1 VGQRDDGPCLSYF
14 STDEASPGARWNGGL
29 TASGGPH
36 EPDGARWEDLEGFG
50 LGDSMLR
57 VEADRA
63 LVEVGNQAGGR
74 PAAKGGATESSA
86 CIGARFAVTK
96 FRPTTLPSTLITRSA
111 LHDRL
116 MTGAGQRLTLVAGS
130 AGAGKSVLLSSW
142 AAARPAGLTSWLSCD
157 AADADP
163 VRFWAGFIEAA
174 RAREP
179 WFGADAADLLAMDGG
194 VSADV
199 TASIANDATMLPAG
213 SAIVVDDFHY
223 AAGSAARDMI
233 ALVERWPAETVQL
246 VLSAR
251 VDPPLRLHRLR
262 MASELCELHDRDLC
276 FSQVESGE
284 LLANFGVRVAAADL
298 ALLHQRTEGW
308 AAAVQM
314 AALSLR
320 GTQDPG
326 RAARALS
333 VRSYAI
339 AEYFSDEVLDQ
350 QPAEVA
356 QFMLD
361 TCVLGELTAD
371 ACAAVTGRTDAAE
384 LLHGIDAA
392 NLFVVALDEERT
404 SFRYHHLA
412 HQILRARLRAR
423 DPARER
429 AVQLRAAEWF
439 ESTGDVRRAARHFLA
454 TKQAER
460 ALALLQD
467 RVFSSFQRDPTL
479 PPPPD
484 LSMID
489 PSLFLDAPD
498 RLLGL
503 ATDLLLSGDPVR
515 GGEYLDLLEYAQ
527 PPIPP
532 DSGLAARLAEGRAW
546 RCMLTGRADEAVA
559 EALAARAT
567 WERTQ
572 LQDDWSAAV
581 PLILQS
587 AYTWLEDY
595 ELVEREAAAALA
607 APELSEPVKQVLVPG
622 ARALAWLEAGH
633 LAQAADAAAAAEAQ
647 AGRLGFG
654 QHFFA
659 VHYLRTLA
667 GLALERRDLD
677 AAEHLT
683 EQALSISE
691 RGWPAFQFLALLD
704 RAGIWAARGQVRDA
718 LTSIEAA
725 RLVPAGAGPVLQARA
740 DELEA
745 LLRLS
750 LGDPRTPTELAGRL
764 PAARRSLLLAQIALA
779 AGNHHA
785 AQQHLQSPPRDLTPR
800 RALVRQLLL
809 AATAIGRGDPMT
821 AGIMVGAL
829 RTARLGGFLNTVVTT
844 APQVTSYLVEHS
856 APAHP
861 DPFTEQVI
869 GAALEVR
876 AAQPDTC
883 GSRRRPAEPLTAAEL
898 RVLKLLPTSTYPQIA
913 AALYISRSTVKTHLQ
928 SVYHKL
934 GVASRSEAIERAVDL
949 CLL

>member
-1 VGQRDDGPCLSYF
+1 
-14 STDEASPGARWNGGL
+14 
-29 TASGGPH
+29 
-36 EPDGARWEDLEGFG
+36 
-50 LGDSMLR
+50 M
-57 VEADRA
+57 
-63 LVEVGNQAGGR
+63 
-74 PAAKGGATESSA
+74 AAATTMERSA
-86 CIGARFAVTK
+86 CIGARFAVAK
-96 FRPTTLPSTLITRSA
+96 FRPTTLPATLVTRSA

-116 MTGAGQRLTLVAGS
+116 TTGAGQRLTLVAGS

-157 AADADP
+157 EADADP

-174 RAREP
+174 RVGEP
-179 WFGADAADLLAMDGG
+179 WFGADAADLLTMNGT

-199 TASIANDATMLPAG
+199 MASIANDATMLPAG

-223 AAGSAARDMI
+223 AADSAARDMI

-262 MASELCELHDRDLC
+262 MAGELGELRDHDLC
-276 FSQVESGE
+276 FSQAETGE
-284 LLANFGVRVAAADL
+284 LLANFGVHVAAADL

-326 RAARALS
+326 RAGQALN

-339 AEYFSDEVLDQ
+339 AEYFSDEVLGR

-356 QFMLD
+356 RFMLD
-361 TCVLGELTAD
+361 TCVLVELTAD
-371 ACAAVTGRTDAAE
+371 VCAAVTGRPDAAA

-392 NLFVVALDEERT
+392 NLFLVALDEERT
-404 SFRYHHLA
+404 SFRYHHLV
-412 HQILRARLRAR
+412 HQILRTRLRAR

-429 AVQLRAAEWF
+429 AVQMRAGEWF
-439 ESTGDVRRAARHFLA
+439 ESTGDVRRAARHFLEA
-454 TKQAER
+454 KQADR

-467 RVFSSFQRDPTL
+467 RVFTSFQRDPAT

-484 LSMID
+484 LSMIN
-489 PSLFLDAPD
+489 PSLLLNAPD
-498 RLLGL
+498 QLLGL
-503 ATDLLLSGDPVR
+503 ATDLLLSGDSVR
-515 GGEYLDLLEYAQ
+515 GGEYLDLLDRAQ

-532 DSGLAARLAEGRAW
+532 DSGLAARLAEGRAL
-546 RCMLTGRADEAVA
+546 RCMLTGQADEAVA

-567 WERTQ
+567 RERTQ
-572 LQDDWSAAV
+572 LRDEWSGAV

-587 AYTWLEDY
+587 VYTWLEDY
-595 ELVEREAAAALA
+595 ESVEREAVAALA
-607 APELSEPVKQVLVPG
+607 APELTEPVKQVLVPG
-622 ARALAWLEAGH
+622 ARALAWLEAGY
-633 LAQAADAAAAAEAQ
+633 LAQAADAADAAAA
-647 AGRLGFG
+647 AARRLGFG
-654 QHFFA
+654 RHFFA
-659 VHYLRTLA
+659 VHYLRALA

-677 AAEHLT
+677 TAEHLT

-718 LTSIEAA
+718 LTSIETA
-725 RLVPAGAGPVLQARA
+725 RLALTGTGSVLRARA
-740 DELEA
+740 NELEA
-745 LLRLS
+745 RLQLS
-750 LGDPRTPTELAGRL
+750 LGDPHTPTELADRL
-764 PAARRSLLLAQIALA
+764 PAARRSLMLAQIALA
-779 AGNHHA
+779 AGNYHA
-785 AQQHLQSPPRDLTPR
+785 AQQHLQSPPRELTPR

-809 AATAIGRGDPMT
+809 AAAAISRGDPMT
-821 AGIMVGAL
+821 AGVLAGAL
-829 RTARLGGFLNTVVTT
+829 RAARVGGFCNTVVTT

-861 DPFTEQVI
+861 DPFTEQLV

-876 AAQPDTC
+876 AAQPDIRS
-883 GSRRRPAEPLTAAEL
+883 SRPTAEPLTAAEL

-913 AALYISRSTVKTHLQ
+913 AALYVSRSTVKTHLQ

-949 CLL
+949 RLL

>member
-1 VGQRDDGPCLSYF
+1 MERS
-14 STDEASPGARWNGGL
+14 ASPGAR
-29 TASGGPH
+29 
-36 EPDGARWEDLEGFG
+36 
-50 LGDSMLR
+50 
-57 VEADRA
+57 
-63 LVEVGNQAGGR
+63 
-74 PAAKGGATESSA
+74 
-86 CIGARFAVTK
+86 FAVAK
-96 FRPTTLPSTLITRSA
+96 FRPAPPPATLVTRPA
-111 LHDRL
+111 LHGRL
-116 MTGAGQRLTLVAGS
+116 TAGAGQRLTLVAGS

-142 AAARPAGLTSWLSCD
+142 AAARPAGLTPWLSCD

-174 RAREP
+174 RVGEP
-179 WFGADAADLLAMDGG
+179 WFGAEAADLLVMDGG

-199 TASIANDATMLPAG
+199 IASIANDATMLPAG
-213 SAIVVDDFHY
+213 SVIVVDDFHY

-262 MASELCELHDRDLC
+262 MAGELCELRDRDLC
-276 FSQVESGE
+276 FSEAESGE
-284 LLANFGVRVAAADL
+284 LLASFGVQLAAADL

-314 AALSLR
+314 AALSVR

-326 RAARALS
+326 RAARALG

-339 AEYFSDEVLDQ
+339 AEYFSDEVLEQ

-356 QFMLD
+356 RFMLD

-371 ACAAVTGRTDAAE
+371 ACVAVSGRRDAAA
-384 LLHGIDAA
+384 LLHGLDAA
-392 NLFVVALDEERT
+392 NLFLVALDEERT
-404 SFRYHHLA
+404 SFRLHHLV
-412 HQILRARLRAR
+412 HQILRARSQAR

-429 AVQLRAAEWF
+429 AVQLRAGEWF
-439 ESTGDVRRAARHFLA
+439 ESTGDVRRAARHFLEA
-454 TKQAER
+454 KQADR

-467 RVFSSFQRDPTL
+467 RVFTSFQRDPAL
-479 PPPPD
+479 LPPPD

-489 PSLFLDAPD
+489 PSLLLDAPD

-515 GGEYLDLLEYAQ
+515 GGEYLDLLERAQ

-532 DSGLAARLAEGRAW
+532 DSGLAARLAEGRAL
-546 RCMLTGRADEAVA
+546 RCMLTGQAAEGHA
-559 EALAARAT
+559 EALAARAMK
-567 WERTQ
+567 ERTQ
-572 LQDDWSAAV
+572 LRDEWSAAV

-587 AYTWLEDY
+587 VYTWLEDY
-595 ELVEREAAAALA
+595 ESVEREAAAALA
-607 APELSEPVKQVLVPG
+607 APELTEPVKQVLVPG

-633 LAQAADAAAAAEAQ
+633 LAQAADAAAAAQ
-647 AGRLGFG
+647 AEGMRLGFG
-654 QHFFA
+654 RHLFA
-659 VHYLRTLA
+659 VDYLRALA

-691 RGWPAFQFLALLD
+691 QRWPAFRFLALLD

-718 LTSIEAA
+718 LTSIETTRMILAGTGSA
-725 RLVPAGAGPVLQARA
+725 LLVRA
-740 DELEA
+740 DELEGR
-745 LLRLS
+745 LRLS
-750 LGDPRTPTELAGRL
+750 LGDLRTPAELAGRL
-764 PAARRSLLLAQIALA
+764 PAARRALLLAQIALA
-779 AGNHHA
+779 AGNHHT
-785 AQQHLQSPPRDLTPR
+785 AQQNLQSPLGELTPR

-809 AATAIGRGDPMT
+809 AAAAISRGDPMT
-821 AGIMVGAL
+821 AGILAGAL
-829 RTARLGGFLNTVVTT
+829 RTARLGGFCNTVVTT

-856 APAHP
+856 VPAHS
-861 DPFTEQVI
+861 DPFTGQLI

-876 AAQPDTC
+876 AAQPEA
-883 GSRRRPAEPLTAAEL
+883 GRSRPLTAEPLTAAER

-928 SVYHKL
+928 SVYHKF

-949 CLL
+949 RLL

>member
-1 VGQRDDGPCLSYF
+1 MSR
-14 STDEASPGARWNGGL
+14 A
-29 TASGGPH
+29 
-36 EPDGARWEDLEGFG
+36 
-50 LGDSMLR
+50 

-63 LVEVGNQAGGR
+63 LVAVENHAGR
-74 PAAKGGATESSA
+74 SPAAAGATMDSSA

-96 FRPTTLPSTLITRSA
+96 FRPTALPSTLVTRSA

-116 MTGAGQRLTLVAGS
+116 TTGAGQRLSLVAGS

-142 AAARPAGLTSWLSCD
+142 AAARPAGLTFWLSCD

-174 RAREP
+174 RTQEP
-179 WFGADAADLLAMDGG
+179 WFGADAADLLAMDEG

-199 TASIANDATMLPAG
+199 TASIANDAAMLPAG

-233 ALVERWPAETVQL
+233 ALVERWPTETVQL

-262 MASELCELHDRDLC
+262 MAGELCELRDHDLC
-276 FSQVESGE
+276 FSQADSGE
-284 LLANFGVRVAAADL
+284 LLANFGLQVTAANL
-298 ALLHQRTEGW
+298 ALLHQRSEGW
-308 AAAVQM
+308 PAALQM
-314 AALSLR
+314 VALSLR

-326 RAARALS
+326 RAARALD

-356 QFMLD
+356 RFMLD
-361 TCVLGELTAD
+361 ICVLGELTAD
-371 ACAAVTGRTDAAE
+371 ACAAVTGRQDAAE
-384 LLHGIDAA
+384 LLHRIDAA

-404 SFRYHHLA
+404 SFRYHHLV
-412 HQILRARLRAR
+412 HQILRARLRTR

-429 AVQLRAAEWF
+429 AVQTRAGEWF
-439 ESTGDVRRAARHFLA
+439 EFTGDVRRAARHFLA
-454 TKQAER
+454 ASQPDR

-467 RVFSSFQRDPTL
+467 RVFTSFQRDPAT
-479 PPPPD
+479 PPAPD

-489 PSLFLDAPD
+489 PPLLLDSPD

-515 GGEYLDLLEYAQ
+515 GGDYLDLLERAQ

-532 DSGLAARLAEGRAW
+532 DSGLAARLACGRAL
-546 RCMLTGRADEAVA
+546 RCMLTGQADEAVA

-572 LQDDWSAAV
+572 LRDDWSAAV

-587 AYTWLEDY
+587 VYTWQEDY
-595 ELVEREAAAALA
+595 QSAEREAAAALA
-607 APELSEPVKQVLVPG
+607 APELTEPVKQVLVPG
-622 ARALAWLEAGH
+622 ARAVAWLEAGQ
-633 LAQAADAAAAAEAQ
+633 LAQAADAAASAQAE

-659 VHYLRTLA
+659 VNYLRALA
-667 GLALERRDLD
+667 GLALEHRDLD

-704 RAGIWAARGQVRDA
+704 RAEIWAARGQVRDA
-718 LTSIEAA
+718 LTSIETA
-725 RLVPAGAGPVLQARA
+725 RLVPAGAGPVLRARA
-740 DELEA
+740 DEREA

-750 LGDPRTPTELAGRL
+750 LGDPHTPTELADRL

-785 AQQHLQSPPRDLTPR
+785 AQQHLQSPPPELTPR

-809 AATAIGRGDPMT
+809 AATAISRGDPMT

-829 RTARLGGFLNTVVTT
+829 RTARLGWFCNTVVTT
-844 APQVTSYLVEHS
+844 APQVTSYLIEHS
-856 APAHP
+856 ALAHP
-861 DPFTEQVI
+861 DPFTEQLI
-869 GAALEVR
+869 SAALQVR
-876 AAQPDTC
+876 AAQPDTSE
-883 GSRRRPAEPLTAAEL
+883 SRRRTAEPLTAAEL

-934 GVASRSEAIERAVDL
+934 GAASRAEAIERAVDL
-949 CLL
+949 RLL

>member
-1 VGQRDDGPCLSYF
+1 MER
-14 STDEASPGARWNGGL
+14 
-29 TASGGPH
+29 
-36 EPDGARWEDLEGFG
+36 
-50 LGDSMLR
+50 
-57 VEADRA
+57 
-63 LVEVGNQAGGR
+63 
-74 PAAKGGATESSA
+74 SA
-86 CIGARFAVTK
+86 CIGARFAVAK
-96 FRPTTLPSTLITRSA
+96 FRPTPLPATLVTRSS

-116 MTGAGQRLTLVAGS
+116 TTGAGQRLTLVAGS

-142 AAARPAGLTSWLSCD
+142 AAARPAGLTCWLSCD

-174 RAREP
+174 RGGEP
-179 WFGADAADLLAMDGG
+179 WFGAEASDLLVMDGR

-199 TASIANDATMLPAG
+199 MASIANDAAMLPAG

-233 ALVERWPAETVQL
+233 ALVERWPAETVRL

-262 MASELCELHDRDLC
+262 LAGELCELRDRDLC
-276 FSQVESGE
+276 FSEAESGE
-284 LLANFGVRVAAADL
+284 LLANFGVQVATADL
-298 ALLHQRTEGW
+298 ALLHRRTEGW

-326 RAARALS
+326 QAARALG
-333 VRSYAI
+333 VRGYAI
-339 AEYFSDEVLDQ
+339 AEYFSDEVLEQ

-356 QFMLD
+356 RFMLD

-371 ACAAVTGRTDAAE
+371 ACTAVSGRRDAAA
-384 LLHGIDAA
+384 LLHGLDAA
-392 NLFVVALDEERT
+392 NLFLVALDEERT
-404 SFRYHHLA
+404 SFRYHHLV
-412 HQILRARLRAR
+412 HEILRTRLRAR

-429 AVQLRAAEWF
+429 AVQLRAGEWF
-439 ESTGDVRRAARHFLA
+439 ESAGDVRRAARHFLEA
-454 TKQAER
+454 KQADR

-467 RVFSSFQRDPTL
+467 RVFTSFQRHRAL

-489 PSLFLDAPD
+489 PLLLLDAPD

-515 GGEYLDLLEYAQ
+515 GGEYLDLLERAQ

-532 DSGLAARLAEGRAW
+532 DSGLATRLAGARAL
-546 RCMLTGRADEAVA
+546 RCMLTGQAAEAQA
-559 EALAARAT
+559 EALVARAIT
-567 WERTQ
+567 ERTQ
-572 LQDDWSAAV
+572 LQDEWNAAV
-581 PLILQS
+581 PLILQNVY
-587 AYTWLEDY
+587 AWLEDY
-595 ELVEREAAAALA
+595 EAVEREAAAALA
-607 APELSEPVKQVLVPG
+607 APELTEPVKQVLVPG

-633 LAQAADAAAAAEAQ
+633 VAQAADAAECAENEAR
-647 AGRLGFG
+647 RLGIG

-659 VHYLRTLA
+659 VNYLRALA
-667 GLALERRDLD
+667 GLALERRELD
-677 AAEHLT
+677 TAEHLT
-683 EQALSISE
+683 EQSLSISE
-691 RGWPAFQFLALLD
+691 QRWPAFQFLALLD
-704 RAGIWAARGQVRDA
+704 RAGVWAARGQVRDA
-718 LTSIEAA
+718 LTSIEMA
-725 RLVPAGAGPVLQARA
+725 RTILAGTGSALLARA
-740 DELEA
+740 DELEGR
-745 LLRLS
+745 LRLS
-750 LGDPRTPTELAGRL
+750 LGDLRTPTELAGRL
-764 PAARRSLLLAQIALA
+764 PAASRALLLAQIALA

-785 AQQHLQSPPRDLTPR
+785 AQQNLQSPRGELTPR

-809 AATAIGRGDPMT
+809 TATAISRGDPMT
-821 AGIMVGAL
+821 AGILAGAL
-829 RTARLGGFLNTVVTT
+829 RTARLGGFCNTVVTT
-844 APQVTSYLVEHS
+844 APQLTSYLVEHS
-856 APAHP
+856 VPAHS
-861 DPFTEQVI
+861 DPFTTQLI

-876 AAQPDTC
+876 ATQPEADR
-883 GSRRRPAEPLTAAEL
+883 SRRLTAEPLTAAEL

-949 CLL
+949 RLL

>member
-1 VGQRDDGPCLSYF
+1 MERSASLS
-14 STDEASPGARWNGGL
+14 
-29 TASGGPH
+29 
-36 EPDGARWEDLEGFG
+36 
-50 LGDSMLR
+50 
-57 VEADRA
+57 
-63 LVEVGNQAGGR
+63 
-74 PAAKGGATESSA
+74 
-86 CIGARFAVTK
+86 ARFAVAK
-96 FRPTTLPSTLITRSA
+96 FRPAPLPATLVTRSA

-116 MTGAGQRLTLVAGS
+116 TTGAGQRLTLVAGS

-174 RAREP
+174 RAGEP
-179 WFGADAADLLAMDGG
+179 WFGADAADLLAMDGV

-199 TASIANDATMLPAG
+199 MASIANDAAMLPAG

-223 AAGSAARDMI
+223 AADSAARDMI

-262 MASELCELHDRDLC
+262 MAGELCELRDRDLS
-276 FSQVESGE
+276 FSVAESGE
-284 LLANFGVRVAAADL
+284 LLANFGIQVTAADL

-320 GTQDPG
+320 GTQEPG
-326 RAARALS
+326 RAVRALG
-333 VRSYAI
+333 VRGYAI
-339 AEYFSDEVLDQ
+339 AEYFSDEVLEQ

-356 QFMLD
+356 RLMLD
-361 TCVLGELTAD
+361 TCVLDELTAD
-371 ACAAVTGRTDAAE
+371 ACAAVTGRQDAAA
-384 LLHGIDAA
+384 LLHGLDAA
-392 NLFVVALDEERT
+392 NLFLVALDEERT
-404 SFRYHHLA
+404 SFRYHHLV
-412 HQILRARLRAR
+412 HQILRTRLRAR
-423 DPARER
+423 NPARER
-429 AVQLRAAEWF
+429 AVQMRAGEWF
-439 ESTGDVRRAARHFLA
+439 EAAGDVRRAARHFLEA
-454 TKQAER
+454 KQADR

-467 RVFSSFQRDPTL
+467 RVFTSFQRNRAL

-489 PSLFLDAPD
+489 PLLLLDAPD

-503 ATDLLLSGDPVR
+503 ATDLLLSGDTAR
-515 GGEYLDLLEYAQ
+515 GGEYLDLLERAQ

-532 DSGLAARLAEGRAW
+532 DSGLAARRAGARALRWMMTGQAAEAQ
-546 RCMLTGRADEAVA
+546 A
-559 EALAARAT
+559 EALAARAIT
-567 WERTQ
+567 ERTQ
-572 LQDDWSAAV
+572 LQDEWDAAV
-581 PLILQS
+581 PLILQNVC
-587 AYTWLEDY
+587 AWLEDY
-595 ELVEREAAAALA
+595 EAVEREAAAALA
-607 APELSEPVKQVLVPG
+607 APELTEPVKQVLVPG

-633 LAQAADAAAAAEAQ
+633 LGPAADAAAAAETEAS
-647 AGRLGFG
+647 RLGIG

-659 VHYLRTLA
+659 VGYLRALA

-691 RGWPAFQFLALLD
+691 QRWPAFQFLALLD

-718 LTSIEAA
+718 LASIETA
-725 RLVPAGAGPVLQARA
+725 RAILAGTGSALLARA
-740 DELEA
+740 DELEGR
-745 LLRLS
+745 LRLS
-750 LGDPRTPTELAGRL
+750 LGDLRTPAELAGRL
-764 PAARRSLLLAQIALA
+764 PAARRALLLAQVALA

-785 AQQHLQSPPRDLTPR
+785 AQQNLQSPPGELTPR

-809 AATAIGRGDPMT
+809 AAAAIGRGDPMT
-821 AGIMVGAL
+821 AGILAGAL
-829 RTARLGGFLNTVVTT
+829 RTARLGGFCNTVVTT
-844 APQVTSYLVEHS
+844 APQLTSYLVEHS
-856 APAHP
+856 VPAHS
-861 DPFTEQVI
+861 DPFTGQLI

-876 AAQPDTC
+876 AAQPEA
-883 GSRRRPAEPLTAAEL
+883 GRSRRVTAEPLTAAEL

-934 GVASRSEAIERAVDL
+934 GAASRSEAIERAVDL
-949 CLL
+949 RLL

>member
-1 VGQRDDGPCLSYF
+1 MERS
-14 STDEASPGARWNGGL
+14 ASPGAR
-29 TASGGPH
+29 
-36 EPDGARWEDLEGFG
+36 
-50 LGDSMLR
+50 
-57 VEADRA
+57 
-63 LVEVGNQAGGR
+63 
-74 PAAKGGATESSA
+74 
-86 CIGARFAVTK
+86 FAVAK
-96 FRPTTLPSTLITRSA
+96 FRPAPLPATLVTRSA

-116 MTGAGQRLTLVAGS
+116 KTGAGQRLTLVAGS

-174 RAREP
+174 RVREP
-179 WFGADAADLLAMDGG
+179 WFGAEAADLLVMDGV

-199 TASIANDATMLPAG
+199 IASIANDATMLPAG
-213 SAIVVDDFHY
+213 SVIVVDDFHY

-262 MASELCELHDRDLC
+262 MAGELCELRDRDLC
-276 FSQVESGE
+276 FSEAESGE
-284 LLANFGVRVAAADL
+284 LLASFGVQLAAADL

-314 AALSLR
+314 AALSVR

-326 RAARALS
+326 RAARALG

-339 AEYFSDEVLDQ
+339 AEYFSDEVLEQ

-356 QFMLD
+356 RFMLD

-371 ACAAVTGRTDAAE
+371 ACAAVSGRRDAAA
-384 LLHGIDAA
+384 LLWGIEAA
-392 NLFVVALDEERT
+392 NLFLVALDEERT
-404 SFRYHHLA
+404 SFRYHHLV
-412 HQILRARLRAR
+412 HQILRARSQAR

-429 AVQLRAAEWF
+429 AVQLRAGEWF
-439 ESTGDVRRAARHFLA
+439 ESTGDVRRAARHFLEA
-454 TKQAER
+454 KQADR

-467 RVFSSFQRDPTL
+467 RVFTSFQRDPAL
-479 PPPPD
+479 LPPPD

-489 PSLFLDAPD
+489 PSLLLDAPD

-515 GGEYLDLLEYAQ
+515 GGEYLDLLERAQ

-532 DSGLAARLAEGRAW
+532 DSGLAARLAEGRAL
-546 RCMLTGRADEAVA
+546 RCMLTGQADEAVA
-559 EALAARAT
+559 GVLAARAAR
-567 WERTQ
+567 ERTQ
-572 LQDDWSAAV
+572 LRDEWSAAV

-587 AYTWLEDY
+587 VYTWLEDY
-595 ELVEREAAAALA
+595 ESVEREAAAALA
-607 APELSEPVKQVLVPG
+607 APELTEPVKQVLVPG

-633 LAQAADAAAAAEAQ
+633 LAQAADAAAAAQ
-647 AGRLGFG
+647 AEGMRLGFG
-654 QHFFA
+654 RHLFA
-659 VHYLRTLA
+659 VDYLRALA

-691 RGWPAFQFLALLD
+691 QRWPAFRFLALLD

-718 LTSIEAA
+718 LTGIETA
-725 RLVPAGAGPVLQARA
+725 RLILAGTGSALLTRA
-740 DELEA
+740 DELEGR
-745 LLRLS
+745 LRLS
-750 LGDPRTPTELAGRL
+750 LGDLRTPAELAGRL
-764 PAARRSLLLAQIALA
+764 PAARRGLLLAQIALA
-779 AGNHHA
+779 AGDHHT
-785 AQQHLQSPPRDLTPR
+785 AQQNLQSPPGELTPR

-809 AATAIGRGDPMT
+809 AAAAISRGDPMT
-821 AGIMVGAL
+821 AGILAGAL
-829 RTARLGGFLNTVVTT
+829 RTARLGGFCNTVVTT

-856 APAHP
+856 APAHS
-861 DPFTEQVI
+861 DPFTGQLI

-876 AAQPDTC
+876 AAQPEA
-883 GSRRRPAEPLTAAEL
+883 GRSRPLTAEPLTAA
-898 RVLKLLPTSTYPQIA
+898 
-913 AALYISRSTVKTHLQ
+913 
-928 SVYHKL
+928 
-934 GVASRSEAIERAVDL
+934 
-949 CLL
+949 

>member
-1 VGQRDDGPCLSYF
+1 
-14 STDEASPGARWNGGL
+14 
-29 TASGGPH
+29 
-36 EPDGARWEDLEGFG
+36 
-50 LGDSMLR
+50 M
-57 VEADRA
+57 
-63 LVEVGNQAGGR
+63 
-74 PAAKGGATESSA
+74 AAATTMERSA
-86 CIGARFAVTK
+86 CIGARFAVAK
-96 FRPTTLPSTLITRSA
+96 FRPTTLPATLVTRSA

-116 MTGAGQRLTLVAGS
+116 TTGAGQRLTLVAGS

-157 AADADP
+157 EADADP
-163 VRFWAGFIEAA
+163 VRFWAGLIEAA
-174 RAREP
+174 RVGEP
-179 WFGADAADLLAMDGG
+179 RFGADAADLLTMNGT

-199 TASIANDATMLPAG
+199 MASIANDATMLPAG

-223 AAGSAARDMI
+223 AADSAARDMI

-262 MASELCELHDRDLC
+262 MAGELGELRDHDLC
-276 FSQVESGE
+276 FSQAETGE
-284 LLANFGVRVAAADL
+284 LLANFGVHVAAADL

-326 RAARALS
+326 RAGQALN

-339 AEYFSDEVLDQ
+339 AEYFSDEVLGR

-356 QFMLD
+356 RFMLD
-361 TCVLGELTAD
+361 TCVLVELTAD
-371 ACAAVTGRTDAAE
+371 ACAAVTRRPDAAA

-392 NLFVVALDEERT
+392 NLFLVALDEERT
-404 SFRYHHLA
+404 SFRYHHLV
-412 HQILRARLRAR
+412 HQILRTRLRAR

-429 AVQLRAAEWF
+429 AVQMRAGEWF
-439 ESTGDVRRAARHFLA
+439 ESTGDVRRAARHFLEA
-454 TKQAER
+454 KQADR

-467 RVFSSFQRDPTL
+467 RVFTSFQRDPAT

-484 LSMID
+484 LSMIN
-489 PSLFLDAPD
+489 PSLLLNAPD
-498 RLLGL
+498 QLLGL
-503 ATDLLLSGDPVR
+503 ATDLLLSGDSVR
-515 GGEYLDLLEYAQ
+515 GGEYLDLLDRAQ

-532 DSGLAARLAEGRAW
+532 DSGLAARLAEGRAL
-546 RCMLTGRADEAVA
+546 RCMLTGQADEAVA

-567 WERTQ
+567 RERTQ
-572 LQDDWSAAV
+572 LRDEWSGAV

-587 AYTWLEDY
+587 VYTWLEDY
-595 ELVEREAAAALA
+595 ESVEREAVAALA
-607 APELSEPVKQVLVPG
+607 APELTEPVKQVLVPG
-622 ARALAWLEAGH
+622 ARALAWLEAGY
-633 LAQAADAAAAAEAQ
+633 LAQAADAADAAAA
-647 AGRLGFG
+647 AARRLGFG
-654 QHFFA
+654 RHFFA
-659 VHYLRTLA
+659 VHYLRALA

-677 AAEHLT
+677 TAEHLT

-718 LTSIEAA
+718 LTSIETA
-725 RLVPAGAGPVLQARA
+725 RLALTGTGSVLRARA
-740 DELEA
+740 NELEA
-745 LLRLS
+745 RLQLS
-750 LGDPRTPTELAGRL
+750 LGDPHTPTELADRL
-764 PAARRSLLLAQIALA
+764 PAARRSLMLAQIALA
-779 AGNHHA
+779 AGNYHA
-785 AQQHLQSPPRDLTPR
+785 AQQHLQSPPRELTPR

-809 AATAIGRGDPMT
+809 AAAAISRGDPMT
-821 AGIMVGAL
+821 AGVLAGAL
-829 RTARLGGFLNTVVTT
+829 RAARVGGFCNTVVTT

-861 DPFTEQVI
+861 DPFTEQLV

-876 AAQPDTC
+876 AAQPDIRS
-883 GSRRRPAEPLTAAEL
+883 SRPTAEPLTAAEL

-913 AALYISRSTVKTHLQ
+913 AALYVSRSTVKTHLQ

-949 CLL
+949 RLL